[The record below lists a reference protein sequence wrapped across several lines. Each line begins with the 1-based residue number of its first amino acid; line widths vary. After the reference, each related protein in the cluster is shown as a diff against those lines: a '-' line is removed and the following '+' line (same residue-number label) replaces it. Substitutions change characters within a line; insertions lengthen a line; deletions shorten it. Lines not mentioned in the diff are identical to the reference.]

1 MKHVTAI
8 LVALVIILS
17 SAFAPAPAIAADSAK
32 PADAKVKLVDLNTAP
47 AADLEALPGIG
58 KVYAAKIIAGRPYKK
73 KDQLVSKKI
82 VPQHVFD
89 KFKDLVIAAKVK

>member
-1 MKHVTAI
+1 MKHLTAI

-17 SAFAPAPAIAADSAK
+17 SGLAPAPVFAADSAK

-58 KVYAAKIIAGRPYKK
+58 KVYAAKIIASRPYKK
-73 KDQLVSKKI
+73 KDQLVSRKI
-82 VPQHVFD
+82 VPQYVFD